1 MFFSTAPDGQ
11 FCFLWLCRYDEREK
25 MIVEGIK
32 QWNKLLKEGLQ
43 SPFTEVFQMQLDAV
57 LGNLLLLTM
66 VYKGCVVG

>member
-1 MFFSTAPDGQ
+1 
-11 FCFLWLCRYDEREK
+11 

-66 VYKGCVVG
+66 VYKGCLVGLDDFQRFWPTSAPL